1 MYRFSRLLIAVA
13 CLLATTT
20 KAQTIPNA
28 GFETWS
34 TLGPFLYPD
43 GWEPGPG
50 LHRSTTTHSGTYA
63 LQCVVDTFTNPMTSM
78 LDTVVPN
85 AYTGA
90 PVMGPPPMGSSFG
103 GYAFTSRPDSLTGF
117 YQFQTTAGDSF
128 RIQVTLSHWDST
140 THSRV
145 SLAQGVF
152 SSNVVATSYTRFSFP
167 LQYTGSGLPDTCLIQ
182 ILPANPMAPRHKG
195 TSLLVDDLAFAKA
208 QTAVG
213 DVSAYNYLSVYPNPL
228 TDEIHVTLQG
238 NQTLES
244 ITISDLSGRV
254 LVSGKINEINTRLLP
269 PATYLVAIKTTDGVV
284 RTTKIVK
291 E

>member
-50 LHRSTTTHSGTYA
+50 LHRSTTAHSGTYA
-63 LQCVVDTFTNPMTSM
+63 LQCVVDTFTNPVSST

-117 YQFQTTAGDSF
+117 YQFQTTASDSF

-140 THSRV
+140 SHSRV

-152 SSNVVATSYTRFSFP
+152 SSNTNISSYTRFSFP

-195 TSLLVDDLAFAKA
+195 TSLLVDELAFAKA
-208 QTAVG
+208 HTAVG
-213 DVSAYNYLSVYPNPL
+213 HVVDYTYLSLYPNPF
-228 TDEIHVTLQG
+228 TNEIHVTLQC

-244 ITISDLSGRV
+244 ITISDLTGRE
-254 LVSGKINEINTRLLP
+254 LVSGKINEINTHLLP
-269 PATYLVAIKTTDGVV
+269 PATYLVTVKTTDGVI
-284 RTTKIVK
+284 RTTKMVK